1 MKDLIMQILTAS
13 IQLIILVGLGY
24 AIKYLKTKTS
34 VENLQKYYSLIKAFV
49 QAAEQQ
55 LGAGTG
61 AQKKAQVVA
70 MVQKVIGNKLS
81 ADEIDKLIESAVFE
95 INNILKENKIIT
107 IPSPITNNNVTNTNI
122 NPNTIPLTNNIENK

>member
-122 NPNTIPLTNNIENK
+122 NPNTIPVTNNTENK

>member
-70 MVQKVIGNKLS
+70 MVQKVIGNRLT

-95 INNILKENKIIT
+95 INTVLKKYNIVVNNNTTSSPATNVAVNQSEAKTDENK
-107 IPSPITNNNVTNTNI
+107 
-122 NPNTIPLTNNIENK
+122 